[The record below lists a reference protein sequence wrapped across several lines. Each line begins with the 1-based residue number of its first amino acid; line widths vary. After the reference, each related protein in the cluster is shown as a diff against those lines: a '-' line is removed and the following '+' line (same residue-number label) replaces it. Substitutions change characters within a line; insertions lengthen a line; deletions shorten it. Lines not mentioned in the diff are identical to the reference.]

1 MAKPFLRRIVWAALL
16 LLALACNAGGT
27 RFSYTL
33 TACDESIP
41 MDQLP
46 SWAGVEIQAQDSSTI
61 RVDQRIAY
69 VCCARIV
76 LALEQEGNTLRII
89 ERNEGEICR
98 CMCGYQAHI
107 EIAGLPAGRYT
118 VEVWGVEYPDVHPRQ
133 LLGQATV
140 ELARP

>member
-1 MAKPFLRRIVWAALL
+1 MAKPLLRGVVGAALL
-16 LLALACNAGGT
+16 LLVLACNPGGT
-27 RFSYTL
+27 RFSYTM

-46 SWAGVEIQAQDSSTI
+46 SWAGVEIQAQEGI
-61 RVDQRIAY
+61 LRVDQRIAY
-69 VCCARIV
+69 VCCAKI
-76 LALEQEGNTLRII
+76 LLSLEQEGNTLRII

-140 ELARP
+140 ELTMP